1 MSKLEK
7 GMDANEATKTLHPCW
22 SAYNIA
28 DRYALIQYS
37 LYNSAEMMN
46 GL

>member
-7 GMDANEATKTLHPCW
+7 GIDANEETKTLNPCW

-28 DRYALIQYS
+28 DRYALFS
-37 LYNSAEMMN
+37 VFFTKHKNAD
-46 GL
+46 